1 MANVIDFL
9 AILIIVLATLGCCLR
24 GFVKTVIGVAG
35 TVVAVILAVTI
46 GLASYESVYNNFFK
60 DSAKEMAQNFVEQVD
75 AGAIIGDVLKENG
88 VSGELDSK
96 ELNKAIAQEGDM
108 GRNVQ
113 VYLDK
118 KGIKSEKS
126 ASKIIDEFVEKP
138 NVSDETLAKYNID
151 RESFNK
157 VVKESG
163 DKLKEALRAAAEE
176 DKSKAADYLEEKV
189 LAPIM
194 KRVVRDFLIVII
206 FVVLKII
213 ISIIIVASGVIDR
226 FDLIKKT
233 DMMLGALLGFFCG
246 TITVVVY
253 AYAMHVFIKTTGGG
267 ITPVTSEVVESTF
280 FFSLFY
286 KFFG

>member
-1 MANVIDFL
+1 MANVIDFA
-9 AILIIVLATLGCCLR
+9 AILIIVLSTLGCCLR

-46 GLASYESVYNNFFK
+46 GLASYESVYENFFK
-60 DSAKEMAQNFVEQVD
+60 ESSMEMAQNFVEQVD
-75 AGAIIGDVLKENG
+75 AGAIIGEVLKDNG
-88 VSGELDSK
+88 VEGELDSK
-96 ELNKAIAQEGDM
+96 ELNKVIAKEGNM
-108 GRNVQ
+108 GRNVK
-113 VYLDK
+113 VYLDQ

-126 ASKIIDEFVEKP
+126 AEKIIDEFVEKP

-151 RESFNK
+151 RESFNR

-176 DKSKAADYLEEKV
+176 DKSKAAAYLEEKV

-194 KRVVRDFLIVII
+194 KRIVRDLLIVII
-206 FVVLKII
+206 FVILKII
-213 ISIIIVASGVIDR
+213 ISIIIMATGVIER
-226 FDLIKKT
+226 FELIKKT
-233 DMMLGALLGFFCG
+233 DMLMGALLGFFCG
-246 TITVVVY
+246 TVTVVVY

-286 KFFG
+286 KFFR